1 MEKRDFKAE
10 TRGEGAVTEQKK
22 LPVSAESH
30 SISIELYASRNM
42 GVGFLGIHG
51 VAMWHVVE
59 ESTRFTAAKTH

>member
-30 SISIELYASRNM
+30 SISIELYASKYGR
-42 GVGFLGIHG
+42 GFLGRTWG
-51 VAMWHVVE
+51 CDVE
-59 ESTRFTAAKTH
+59 CR